1 SGTATYTVLQSDID
15 AGLDIVNVASV
26 SSEEEATDSATET
39 VAVNGA
45 ALVDI
50 TKLADV
56 TQVTEAGQVIT
67 YTYTITNTGEV
78 TLTGLAVNDD
88 KLGAITLAATTLAP
102 GASTSG

>member
-1 SGTATYTVLQSDID
+1 MQSDID

-39 VAVNGA
+39 VDVNGA